1 MTSTIQAVTSGGGGI
16 ASTSDNSG
24 NLSLLAG
31 PNEIVAITAA
41 GANIIGALTISSMS
55 SGTPDT
61 AIITQA
67 QSAIAFTTSGTG
79 NAYTLTPSPAVSA
92 YASGQR
98 FTVTLHTTPALLD
111 TTPVTL
117 NISGLGVKNFKYYN
131 AQGIKV
137 FINSW
142 VTQTNWISDVIYD
155 GTDMVLMNPL
165 HRASGPS
172 TQKAIFGYGSATS
185 ITNLVSNT
193 GVVSTDVTGVG
204 TARSSLAAAGYGTDK
219 AIFGYGV
226 TGANVSMTNL
236 VSNTGVVS
244 ADTAGVGT
252 GRESLAAAGYG
263 TDKAIFGYGYT
274 TAAVSMTN
282 LVSNTGVVST
292 DVTGVGT
299 ARNSLAAAGYGIDKA
314 IFGYGTT
321 TAVVS
326 MTNLVSNIGVVSTDV
341 TGVGTAR
348 QSLAAA
354 GYGTD
359 KAIFGYG
366 TVTGVGLSM
375 TNLVSNTGVVSTD
388 VTGVGTG
395 RYYLAAAG
403 YGTDKAIFGYG
414 YTIVNITF
422 TSLSMTNLV
431 SNTGVVST
439 DTTGVGTARRA
450 PAAAGFSL
458 T

>member
-1 MTSTIQAVTSGGGGI
+1 MTSTIKAVTTGGGGI

-41 GANIIGALTISSMS
+41 GANIIGALTMS

-61 AIITQA
+61 AITTQA

-98 FTVTLHTTPALLD
+98 FTVTLHTTPALLV

-172 TQKAIFGYGSATS
+172 TQKAIFGYGYSGAYVS
-185 ITNLVSNT
+185 ITNLVSNTGVVGTDVTGVGTVRQALAAAGYGTDKAIFGYGYVAANVSMTSLVSNT

-204 TARSSLAAAGYGTDK
+204 TAR
-219 AIFGYGV
+219 
-226 TGANVSMTNL
+226 
-236 VSNTGVVS
+236 
-244 ADTAGVGT
+244 
-252 GRESLAAAGYG
+252 R
-263 TDKAIFGYGYT
+263 
-274 TAAVSMTN
+274 
-282 LVSNTGVVST
+282 
-292 DVTGVGT
+292 
-299 ARNSLAAAGYGIDKA
+299 GI
-314 IFGYGTT
+314 
-321 TAVVS
+321 
-326 MTNLVSNIGVVSTDV
+326 
-341 TGVGTAR
+341 
-348 QSLAAA
+348 
-354 GYGTD
+354 
-359 KAIFGYG
+359 
-366 TVTGVGLSM
+366 
-375 TNLVSNTGVVSTD
+375 
-388 VTGVGTG
+388 
-395 RYYLAAAG
+395 AAAG

-414 YTIVNITF
+414 YTIDPV
-422 TSLSMTNLV
+422 SMTNLV
-431 SNTGVVST
+431 SNTGVVAT
-439 DTTGVGTARRA
+439 DTTGVGTARYYL
-450 PAAAGFSL
+450 AAAGFSL

>member
-172 TQKAIFGYGSATS
+172 TQKAIFGYG
-185 ITNLVSNT
+185 NT
-193 GVVSTDVTGVG
+193 G
-204 TARSSLAAAGYGTDK
+204 
-219 AIFGYGV
+219 
-226 TGANVSMTNL
+226 
-236 VSNTGVVS
+236 
-244 ADTAGVGT
+244 
-252 GRESLAAAGYG
+252 
-263 TDKAIFGYGYT
+263 
-274 TAAVSMTN
+274 AAVSMTN

-299 ARNSLAAAGYGIDKA
+299 ARYGLAGAGYGTDKA
-314 IFGYGTT
+314 IFGYGYISTG
-321 TAVVS
+321 AYVS
-326 MTNLVSNIGVVSTDV
+326 MTNLVSNTGVVGNDV
-341 TGVGTAR
+341 TGVGTVR
-348 QSLAAA
+348 YGLGAA

-366 TVTGVGLSM
+366 YGSAYTAI

-388 VTGVGTG
+388 VTGVGTA
-395 RYYLAAAG
+395 RYALAAVGYDTDKAIFGYGYTSAHLSMTNLVSNTGVVATDTTGVGTARYAPAAAG

-414 YTIVNITF
+414 TDPAYA
-422 TSLSMTNLV
+422 SMTNLV

-439 DTTGVGTARRA
+439 NVTGVGTGRRQL
-450 PAAAGFSL
+450 AAAGFSL
-458 T
+458 S

>member
-1 MTSTIQAVTSGGGGI
+1 MTSTIKAVTTGGGGI

-41 GANIIGALTISSMS
+41 GANIIGALTMS
-55 SGTPDT
+55 SG
-61 AIITQA
+61 IIEMAATTQA

-165 HRASGPS
+165 HRAKGPS
-172 TQKAIFGYGSATS
+172 TQKAIFGYGYSTAGGYS
-185 ITNLVSNT
+185 SLTNLVSNT

-204 TARSSLAAAGYGTDK
+204 TARYGLAGAGYGTDKVIFGYGNNAVNLSMTNLVSNTGVVSTDVTGVGTVRWLLAAAGYGTDK
-219 AIFGYGV
+219 AIFGYGF
-226 TGANVSMTNL
+226 TGA
-236 VSNTGVVS
+236 
-244 ADTAGVGT
+244 
-252 GRESLAAAGYG
+252 YQ
-263 TDKAIFGYGYT
+263 
-274 TAAVSMTN
+274 SMTN

-299 ARNSLAAAGYGIDKA
+299 ARRDH
-314 IFGYGTT
+314 
-321 TAVVS
+321 
-326 MTNLVSNIGVVSTDV
+326 
-341 TGVGTAR
+341 
-348 QSLAAA
+348 
-354 GYGTD
+354 
-359 KAIFGYG
+359 
-366 TVTGVGLSM
+366 
-375 TNLVSNTGVVSTD
+375 
-388 VTGVGTG
+388 
-395 RYYLAAAG
+395 AAAG

-414 YTIVNITF
+414 YTGVR
-422 TSLSMTNLV
+422 V
-431 SNTGVVST
+431 S
-439 DTTGVGTARRA
+439 
-450 PAAAGFSL
+450 
-458 T
+458 

>member
-204 TARSSLAAAGYGTDK
+204 TAR
-219 AIFGYGV
+219 
-226 TGANVSMTNL
+226 
-236 VSNTGVVS
+236 
-244 ADTAGVGT
+244 
-252 GRESLAAAGYG
+252 
-263 TDKAIFGYGYT
+263 
-274 TAAVSMTN
+274 
-282 LVSNTGVVST
+282 
-292 DVTGVGT
+292 
-299 ARNSLAAAGYGIDKA
+299 
-314 IFGYGTT
+314 
-321 TAVVS
+321 
-326 MTNLVSNIGVVSTDV
+326 
-341 TGVGTAR
+341 

>member
-1 MTSTIQAVTSGGGGI
+1 MTSTIKAVTTGGGGI

-41 GANIIGALTISSMS
+41 GANIIGALTMS
-55 SGTPDT
+55 SGIPDT

-172 TQKAIFGYGSATS
+172 TQKAIFGYGNSGANTA

-193 GVVSTDVTGVG
+193 GVVSADVTGVG
-204 TARSSLAAAGYGTDK
+204 SARGNLAASGYGTDKAIFGYGYTTGVVSLTNLVSNTGVVATDTTGVGTVRYGSAAAGYGTDK
-219 AIFGYGV
+219 AIFGYGF
-226 TGANVSMTNL
+226 T
-236 VSNTGVVS
+236 S
-244 ADTAGVGT
+244 A
-252 GRESLAAAGYG
+252 
-263 TDKAIFGYGYT
+263 K
-274 TAAVSMTN
+274 VSMTN

-299 ARNSLAAAGYGIDKA
+299 AREGPS
-314 IFGYGTT
+314 
-321 TAVVS
+321 
-326 MTNLVSNIGVVSTDV
+326 
-341 TGVGTAR
+341 
-348 QSLAAA
+348 
-354 GYGTD
+354 
-359 KAIFGYG
+359 
-366 TVTGVGLSM
+366 
-375 TNLVSNTGVVSTD
+375 
-388 VTGVGTG
+388 
-395 RYYLAAAG
+395 
-403 YGTDKAIFGYG
+403 
-414 YTIVNITF
+414 
-422 TSLSMTNLV
+422 
-431 SNTGVVST
+431 
-439 DTTGVGTARRA
+439 
-450 PAAAGFSL
+450 AAGFSL

>member
-1 MTSTIQAVTSGGGGI
+1 M
-16 ASTSDNSG
+16 
-24 NLSLLAG
+24 AG

-165 HRASGPS
+165 HRAKGPS
-172 TQKAIFGYGSATS
+172 TQKAIFGYG
-185 ITNLVSNT
+185 LT
-193 GVVSTDVTGVG
+193 GSV
-204 TARSSLAAAGYGTDK
+204 
-219 AIFGYGV
+219 
-226 TGANVSMTNL
+226 VSMTNL